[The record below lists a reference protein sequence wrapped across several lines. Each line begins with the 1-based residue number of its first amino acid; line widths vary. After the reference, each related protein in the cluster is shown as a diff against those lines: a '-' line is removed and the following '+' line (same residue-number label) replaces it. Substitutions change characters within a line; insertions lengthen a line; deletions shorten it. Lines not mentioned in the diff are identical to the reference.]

1 MNSSKLVKS
10 KETLLDIFLTEKLQT
25 YIEPTRKGTPK
36 GDPVGFSATKY
47 TATLACMKKMPLKK
61 IAAQLNVSYG
71 LLRKWRTEDKFNEL
85 IIQHCTEFA
94 KKVKNH
100 LVRRTKKQDELWT
113 EYIKLPLD
121 EIAKTPPPSLS
132 QNEFMDIRSYSNLLI
147 LEMHKTIL
155 GYWEKIAQGDEL
167 LTMKA
172 GEVIPLVHNL
182 HKQIVY
188 LYDILVI
195 PVSNKKEHE
204 RQISKLKRY
213 ENGDKEKWLE
223 AIRNILLTKEPDE
236 NDRKVAMALTYYI
249 QNKLILVD
257 MDISDFC

>member
-1 MNSSKLVKS
+1 M
-10 KETLLDIFLTEKLQT
+10 FEKLRT

-47 TATLACMKKMPLKK
+47 TATLACMKKIPLKK

-71 LLRKWRTEDKFNEL
+71 LLRKWRTEDNFNEL
-85 IIQHCTEFA
+85 IIQHCIEFA

-100 LVRRTKKQDELWT
+100 LVRRAKKQHELWT
-113 EYIKLPLD
+113 EYIKHPLD
-121 EIAKTPPPSLS
+121 EVVKTPPPFLS
-132 QNEFMDIRSYSNLLI
+132 QNEFMDIKFYSNLLI
-147 LEMHKTIL
+147 LEVHKTIF

-172 GEVIPLVHNL
+172 DEVILVCNL
-182 HKQIVY
+182 QTQIVY

-204 RQISKLKRY
+204 RQISKLERSK
-213 ENGDKEKWLE
+213 NADKEKWVE
-223 AIRNILLTKEPDE
+223 DIRNILSIKEPDE
-236 NDRKVAMALTYYI
+236 DALKVAVALTYHI
-249 QNKLILVD
+249 QNKLTLVD